1 MKRIWLLLLALAL
14 LCSFAAK
21 PAFNGS
27 RIMNADL
34 FEMEYTALNG
44 TISHTLELHD
54 GDVLDVYIEDIAGR
68 LDASVRPEGGAPI
81 YRGADIPDAR
91 FQLPISEGGRYE
103 ISVTGDGARG
113 SVRFARVRSEAAAPD
128 SQFTDRT
135 KED

>member
-1 MKRIWLLLLALAL
+1 MEFHHLPVLLNECLD
-14 LCSFAAK
+14 
-21 PAFNGS
+21 G
-27 RIMNADL
+27 
-34 FEMEYTALNG
+34 LN
-44 TISHTLELHD
+44 I
-54 GDVLDVYIEDIAGR
+54 
-68 LDASVRPEGGAPI
+68 RPD
-81 YRGADIPDAR
+81 GADIPDAR